1 MKYFAIVDLPDD
13 APEWGDGKWIIDDE
27 GSIRYLEDDNCWM
40 HYKDFG
46 PEGIELKP
54 LPDYVEPIHEDDCW
68 EKPTN
73 SWLNGERTG
82 WNECLDEILGENE

>member
-1 MKYFAIVDLPDD
+1 MNEKSVLVIDTPSDCIECPLQAFECCHVKRKEIPMLNITQGTK
-13 APEWGDGKWIIDDE
+13 PEW
-27 GSIRYLEDDNCWM
+27 C
-40 HYKDFG
+40 
-46 PEGIELKP
+46 PLKP